1 MYKFTNETTIKRLSD
16 NVLIPVDEGNI
27 DYQQIKTDVVGIG
40 TTCVVGIDT
49 VTTVDYTDARKAEY
63 PSLEEQQDMQYWDAV
78 NGTTTWKDKISEI
91 KAKYPKS
98 QVGVVTTVLPSWVVG
113 LST

>member
-27 DYQQIKTDVVGIG
+27 DYQQFKTDVVGIG

-49 VTTVDYTDARKAEY
+49 VTTVDYTDARKSEY
-63 PSLEEQQDMQYWDAV
+63 PSLEEQ
-78 NGTTTWKDKISEI
+78 
-91 KAKYPKS
+91 
-98 QVGVVTTVLPSWVVG
+98 
-113 LST
+113 